1 MARDWDIPQLLDV
14 YGPLLTEKQR
24 AITAHYY
31 DEDLSLAEIAENE
44 GVTRQA
50 VRDVI
55 RRTEEQLR
63 DMEDKLRMVTRSRAD
78 EAALLRLRQAA
89 VDGDPELAA
98 LVVAYC
104 DGRRKEAEHGV

>member
-1 MARDWDIPQLLDV
+1 MAKDWEIPQLLDA
-14 YGPLLTEKQR
+14 YGLFLTEKQR

-63 DMEDKLRMVTRSRAD
+63 DMEEKLQVVARSRAD
-78 EAALLRLRQAA
+78 EAALARLRQAA
-89 VDGDPELAA
+89 ADGNPDLAA
-98 LVVAYC
+98 MVVAYC
-104 DGRRKEAEHGV
+104 DGRRKETEHGV